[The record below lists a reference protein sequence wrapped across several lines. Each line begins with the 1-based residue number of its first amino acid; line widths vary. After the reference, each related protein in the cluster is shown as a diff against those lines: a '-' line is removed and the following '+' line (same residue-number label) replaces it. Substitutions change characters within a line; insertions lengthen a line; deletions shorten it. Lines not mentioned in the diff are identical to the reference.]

1 MLADEALDSDDDSS
15 DEEEDEEEVVK
26 VRSGSEAMRAM
37 SGDGGGDSKAAD
49 AADGA
54 DGADGAG
61 ITDEA
66 AERISDLS
74 SKIVTLQEQLEKA
87 GEEVR
92 YGGLMRLQL
101 YTRVH

>member
-37 SGDGGGDSKAAD
+37 SGDGGGDSK

-101 YTRVH
+101 YTLNP